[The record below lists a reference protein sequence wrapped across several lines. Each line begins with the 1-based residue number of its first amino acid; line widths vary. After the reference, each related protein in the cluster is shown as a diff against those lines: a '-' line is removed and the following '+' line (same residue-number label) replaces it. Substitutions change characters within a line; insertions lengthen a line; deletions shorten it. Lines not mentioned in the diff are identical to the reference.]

1 MNKYQSD
8 KLRTISFFLILLV
21 VMVHSTNLSVRIDA
35 NFTTINKGVNSF
47 FQNFISD
54 GIAKIASPLFFAIS
68 GYLFFLNIN
77 EGKPAEF
84 LEKYKKRFRTLV
96 IPYLLWSIFGLIFY
110 FAIQSIPYFKP
121 FFTRELIRDY
131 SFSQVLTRIFL
142 QPIPYQLWFI
152 RDLTVLVLISPLIH
166 WLLKN
171 LRNLIVLFFLILWFL
186 NFNYVIFDNRSI
198 LFFTSGAYF
207 SVNRIN
213 PHNFKVKHQHIYL
226 TICWITLVL
235 CKTILVHIGYSN
247 NTLILI
253 LQRASILFGILTIW
267 LLYDKLFKNTDLSK
281 TRIYNLFQ
289 YTFFIY
295 VFHEPTITIV
305 KKSLYFFLGT
315 TELSSFL
322 IYLLAPTITLFFS
335 IIVASYLKNI
345 APVLY
350 KTITGKR

>member
-121 FFTRELIRDY
+121 FFTREDQGLLL
-131 SFSQVLTRIFL
+131 FSSVDTHLPAAHPL
-142 QPIPYQLWFI
+142 S
-152 RDLTVLVLISPLIH
+152 TVVYKRSDSTCINFTSHPLAF
-166 WLLKN
+166 KE
-171 LRNLIVLFFLILWFL
+171 FKK
-186 NFNYVIFDNRSI
+186 FNCSI
-198 LFFTSGAYF
+198 LSH
-207 SVNRIN
+207 
-213 PHNFKVKHQHIYL
+213 P
-226 TICWITLVL
+226 LVSKFQL
-235 CKTILVHIGYSN
+235 CH
-247 NTLILI
+247 
-253 LQRASILFGILTIW
+253 F
-267 LLYDKLFKNTDLSK
+267 
-281 TRIYNLFQ
+281 
-289 YTFFIY
+289 
-295 VFHEPTITIV
+295 
-305 KKSLYFFLGT
+305 
-315 TELSSFL
+315 
-322 IYLLAPTITLFFS
+322 
-335 IIVASYLKNI
+335 
-345 APVLY
+345 
-350 KTITGKR
+350 